1 MVQDKDGKCRVSVI
15 LNVLERGDSPASH
28 SPRLTSPYLLLAGS
42 SEPGQRVWQPC
53 LPHSALQTSLLAVG
67 TVGAWHLSHVAS
79 LALTVTTSDIASDL
93 STATTRTQ
101 ASLSDLRGSC
111 KKSANGLCDS
121 ISPFRDAAK
130 GTFQEVPEMEPPACL
145 TSQNQ

>member
-1 MVQDKDGKCRVSVI
+1 MVQDEDGQCRVSVI
-15 LNVLERGDSPASH
+15 LNPLERGDSPASH
-28 SPRLTSPYLLLAGS
+28 SPSLTSPYLLPAGS

-53 LPHSALQTSLLAVG
+53 LPHSALQTSLLVVG

-111 KKSANGLCDS
+111 KKICKWAL
-121 ISPFRDAAK
+121 
-130 GTFQEVPEMEPPACL
+130 
-145 TSQNQ
+145 